1 MIGLLLAW
9 AIAMSG
15 FRTPAIALLRQCAAT
30 RYLPQAASILT
41 LVGGVTGATAAAT
54 PIIRSWLASV
64 SFGIAALL
72 IAALVIALSVT
83 DLFPQAKFS
92 QAEPVALIERT
103 AIAPS
108 SFPSSFPSSLWLRL
122 SLIFALGFATT
133 AVLRLVVETFPKLL
147 QAQLPTV
154 NPALMLTLMFITLA
168 LAALP
173 SGTGSVRFG
182 NRQTML
188 VGLGDMLASLGI
200 MNVPASPSMAVVAA
214 IALGSSLALVFNG
227 TLPFTLASVSAQ
239 DAGLAVGMFFGGAAT
254 AVSCLGLFG
263 SALAQS
269 GISPIWL
276 GGLALFVAALCIT
289 VPFQSNGRSTST

>member
-15 FRTPAIALLRQCAAT
+15 FRTPAIALLRQCATT

-92 QAEPVALIERT
+92 QAEPVAPIERN
-103 AIAPS
+103 AIA
-108 SFPSSFPSSLWLRL
+108 PSSFPSSLWLRL

-188 VGLGDMLASLGI
+188 VGLGAMLASLGI

-263 SALAQS
+263 NALAQS

>member
-15 FRTPAIALLRQCAAT
+15 FRTPAIALLRQCATT

-103 AIAPS
+103 AIA
-108 SFPSSFPSSLWLRL
+108 PSSFPSSLWLRL

-263 SALAQS
+263 NALAQS